1 MPMPLL
7 LPFFQGLKPECA
19 MGWDGG
25 EGGWNFG
32 GFSVREDFDFF
43 GFIYRRGS
51 DEEVKRKGKR
61 KEGRESCVENNFDMR
76 KIETRL

>member
-43 GFIYRRGS
+43 GFIYREGS
-51 DEEVKRKGKR
+51 DEEVKRKGK
-61 KEGRESCVENNFDMR
+61 KEGRKR
-76 KIETRL
+76 KLRGK